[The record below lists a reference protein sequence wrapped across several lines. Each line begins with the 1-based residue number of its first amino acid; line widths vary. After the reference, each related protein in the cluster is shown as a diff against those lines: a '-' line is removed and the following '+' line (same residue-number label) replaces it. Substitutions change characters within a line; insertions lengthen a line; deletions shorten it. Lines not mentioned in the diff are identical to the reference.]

1 MCNFP
6 KTSHVCLLAGR
17 SVMISSKVWKFH
29 FNAPFGAL
37 VFENFIRDIQ
47 MEQRKRILYKE
58 SISRLFGFLLNKH
71 GRTLRTKLS
80 GLLLMDLMV
89 LNG

>member
-29 FNAPFGAL
+29 FNAPFGWSILKKEAL
-37 VFENFIRDIQ
+37 DNFAVPIFRHKDL
-47 MEQRKRILYKE
+47 IL
-58 SISRLFGFLLNKH
+58 RH
-71 GRTLRTKLS
+71 KLI
-80 GLLLMDLMV
+80 V
-89 LNG
+89 KF